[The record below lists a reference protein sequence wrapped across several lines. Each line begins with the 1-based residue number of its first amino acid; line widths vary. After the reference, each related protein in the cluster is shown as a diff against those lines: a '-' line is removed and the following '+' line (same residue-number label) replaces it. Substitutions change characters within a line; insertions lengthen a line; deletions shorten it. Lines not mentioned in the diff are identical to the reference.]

1 MQGFVSFVTKQSAN
15 LKVTVPMP
23 AEPANTS
30 AIDPIICGTSR
41 TGKKCVDYHY
51 DLLHYSTYCL
61 LSSLSPICAPTHTD
75 LICGASITCN
85 NYGYIDGYRYSHVDT
100 CVAIRA
106 YNHYTYRF
114 HMWSEQNLQPICL
127 YFFSQLH
134 KRANLEVPFSMP
146 KSPFLRPRP

>member
-1 MQGFVSFVTKQSAN
+1 
-15 LKVTVPMP
+15 MP

-30 AIDPIICGTSR
+30 AIDPIICGKNR

-100 CVAIRA
+100 CVAIRT

-114 HMWSEQNLQPICL
+114 HNVVRAEPTTNMFNI
-127 YFFSQLH
+127 FFLAAP
-134 KRANLEVPFSMP
+134 KRAKSEVPFSMP
-146 KSPFLRPRP
+146 KSPFLRPRPQMYV